1 VTTRNTVLFLVA
13 ALAATTAF
21 AQDAAPK
28 VDNTK
33 INQRDQRD
41 QHGGQTTPFDQPN
54 DAEDIKVAAA
64 VRKAIVGDSSLSM
77 SAHNVKFI
85 ASDGTVILRGP
96 VKDDAEKARVESI
109 VKGVPGVATVQNQ
122 LDTKH

>member
-1 VTTRNTVLFLVA
+1 MTIRSTALFLVA
-13 ALAATTAF
+13 ALAATSAF
-21 AQDAAPK
+21 AQDASK

-33 INQRDQRD
+33 INERDRN
-41 QHGGQTTPFDQPN
+41 GGQTTPFDQPN

-64 VRKAIVGDSSLSM
+64 VRKAIVGDSSLST
-77 SAHNVKFI
+77 SAHNVKFV
-85 ASDGTVILRGP
+85 AADGTVTLRGP

-109 VKGVPGVATVQNQ
+109 VKGVPGVSNVQNQ

>member
-1 VTTRNTVLFLVA
+1 VTIRSTALLLVA
-13 ALAATTAF
+13 TLAATSAF
-21 AQDAAPK
+21 AQDASK
-28 VDNTK
+28 VDNTR
-33 INQRDQRD
+33 INQRDRQ
-41 QHGGQTTPFDQPN
+41 GANTTPFDQPN

-64 VRKAIVGDSSLSM
+64 VRKAIMDDDSLSTT
-77 SAHNVKFI
+77 AHNVKFV

-96 VKDDAEKARVESI
+96 VKNDAEKARVESI

>member
-1 VTTRNTVLFLVA
+1 VTTRSTVLFLVT
-13 ALAATTAF
+13 ALAATSAF
-21 AQDAAPK
+21 AQDAPK
-28 VDNTK
+28 ADNTK
-33 INQRDQRD
+33 INQRDR
-41 QHGGQTTPFDQPN
+41 HGGQTTAFDQPN

-64 VRKAIVGDSSLSM
+64 VRKAIVGDDSLSL

-122 LDTKH
+122 LDSKH

>member
-1 VTTRNTVLFLVA
+1 MSTRTTALFLVT

-33 INQRDQRD
+33 TNQRD

-77 SAHNVKFI
+77 SAHNIKFI
-85 ASDGTVILRGP
+85 ASDGTVTLRGP

>member
-1 VTTRNTVLFLVA
+1 MTIRSTALFLAA
-13 ALAATTAF
+13 ALAATSAF
-21 AQDAAPK
+21 AQDASK

-33 INQRDQRD
+33 INERDRN
-41 QHGGQTTPFDQPN
+41 GGQTTPFDQPN

-64 VRKAIVGDSSLSM
+64 VRKAIVGDSSLST
-77 SAHNVKFI
+77 SAHNVKFV
-85 ASDGTVILRGP
+85 AADGTVTLRGP

-109 VKGVPGVATVQNQ
+109 VKGVPGVSNVQNQ

>member
-1 VTTRNTVLFLVA
+1 MTIRSTALFLAA
-13 ALAATTAF
+13 ALAATSAF
-21 AQDAAPK
+21 AQDASK

-33 INQRDQRD
+33 INERDRN
-41 QHGGQTTPFDQPN
+41 GGQTTPFDQPN

-64 VRKAIVGDSSLSM
+64 VRKAVVGDSSLST
-77 SAHNVKFI
+77 SAHNVKFV
-85 ASDGTVILRGP
+85 AADGTVTLRGP

-109 VKGVPGVATVQNQ
+109 VKGVPGVSNVQNQ

>member
-1 VTTRNTVLFLVA
+1 MTIRSTALLLVA
-13 ALAATTAF
+13 TLAATSAF
-21 AQDAAPK
+21 AQDASK
-28 VDNTK
+28 VDNTR
-33 INQRDQRD
+33 INQRDRQ
-41 QHGGQTTPFDQPN
+41 GANTTPFDQPN

-64 VRKAIVGDSSLSM
+64 VRKAIMDDDSLSTT
-77 SAHNVKFI
+77 AHNVKFV

-96 VKDDAEKARVESI
+96 VKNDAEKARVESI

>member
-1 VTTRNTVLFLVA
+1 VTTRSTVLFLVT
-13 ALAATTAF
+13 ALAATAAF
-21 AQDAAPK
+21 AQDAPK
-28 VDNTK
+28 ADNTK
-33 INQRDQRD
+33 INQRDRQ
-41 QHGGQTTPFDQPN
+41 GGQTTAFDQPN

-64 VRKAIVGDSSLSM
+64 VRKAIVGDDSLSL

-109 VKGVPGVATVQNQ
+109 VKGVPGVANVQNQ
-122 LDTKH
+122 LDSKH

>member
-1 VTTRNTVLFLVA
+1 VTIRSTALFLVA
-13 ALAATTAF
+13 SLAATSAF
-21 AQDAAPK
+21 AQDASK
-28 VDNTK
+28 VDNTR
-33 INQRDQRD
+33 INQRDRQ
-41 QHGGQTTPFDQPN
+41 GANTTPFDQPN

-64 VRKAIVGDSSLSM
+64 VRKAIMDDDSLSTT
-77 SAHNVKFI
+77 AHNVKFV

-96 VKDDAEKARVESI
+96 VKNDAEKARVESI

>member
-1 VTTRNTVLFLVA
+1 MTIRSTALFFAA
-13 ALAATTAF
+13 ALAATSAF
-21 AQDAAPK
+21 AQDASK

-33 INQRDQRD
+33 INERDR
-41 QHGGQTTPFDQPN
+41 HGGQTTPFDQPN

-64 VRKAIVGDSSLSM
+64 VRKAIVSDSSLST
-77 SAHNVKFI
+77 SAHNLKFV
-85 ASDGTVILRGP
+85 ASDGTVTLRGP

-109 VKGVPGVATVQNQ
+109 VKGVPGVSNIQNQ

>member
-1 VTTRNTVLFLVA
+1 VTIRSTALLLVA
-13 ALAATTAF
+13 ALVTTSAF
-21 AQDAAPK
+21 AQDASK

-33 INQRDQRD
+33 INQRDRQ
-41 QHGGQTTPFDQPN
+41 GANTTPFDQPN

-64 VRKAIVGDSSLSM
+64 VRKAIMDDSSLSTT
-77 SAHNVKFI
+77 AHNVKFV
-85 ASDGTVILRGP
+85 ASDGTVTLRGP
-96 VKDDAEKARVESI
+96 VKNDAEKARVESI